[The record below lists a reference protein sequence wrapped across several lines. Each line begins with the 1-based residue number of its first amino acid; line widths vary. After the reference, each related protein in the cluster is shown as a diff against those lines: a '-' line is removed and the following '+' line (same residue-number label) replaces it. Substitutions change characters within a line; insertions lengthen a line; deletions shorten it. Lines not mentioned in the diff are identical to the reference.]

1 VKVRNIF
8 VNVFEESKKDEKRR
22 LENEQ
27 KILSNPVY
35 KNILNPLDP
44 YLDLEK
50 NDIKETEEKEFQTFY
65 EDIVD
70 KINNL
75 QLDDDYKKEQIIA
88 QLKNKF
94 HLRYSMEEVESLKNK
109 VVEYLEYFNQQIDSL
124 AESMN
129 QNSALRQNVII

>member
-1 VKVRNIF
+1 MKVRNIF

-109 VVEYLEYFNQQIDSL
+109 VVEYLEYFN
-124 AESMN
+124 
-129 QNSALRQNVII
+129 